1 MVEDGRHVNA
11 STEFI
16 HRINAKNCKVVAC
29 FVVTG
34 FVVYHGIIHLTYGID
49 TCKWLLSDG
58 RFQGYHVWQ
67 PYGCMLHTYSNAES
81 RMCMRYIAYWGG
93 KNHIVFMGDSRIR
106 QLYRAFVHQVQPS
119 SSLPEEDLKENI
131 HHNLKF
137 VDKDLKLTVEFLWNP
152 MVDAAMRASCAHW
165 LSRGSAERPTVL
177 VLGSGTWSI
186 KLSNGSSQAVTE
198 YKANVTQ
205 LVPSLDRLANTTR
218 ILWLL
223 QDPVVPEKLHP
234 ARRMIT
240 NELIDGYNEA
250 ATHAL
255 RYSNVELW
263 SSIRLISEGYHN
275 DQEDGLHT
283 GAFAVNYAI
292 QILTNMYCN
301 DHMNYN
307 DGTCCSSSEPVTML
321 QIITFSAFGVIS
333 ILALAMIVH
342 RHLQL
347 RRARAFRADDVQCL
361 INGSIKQQKT
371 KDSWYILLT
380 NLSKLGLIMGYFF
393 LCDRTNFFMKENKYY
408 THLNF
413 FLPVAYVFALGLF
426 FTEETQHT
434 QVLHRDQTNE
444 WKGWMQLII
453 LIYHTTGASQ
463 VLPIY
468 MHVRVL
474 VTSYL
479 FLTGYGHFTYF
490 WQNGDFG
497 LYRLWQM
504 LFRMNLLVVVLCL
517 SMNRPYQ
524 FYYFVPLV
532 SFWFVVVFVTMT
544 SIPQVVAASAEA
556 NPLQYLYIVLKFVGL
571 FSVVTILYMSEVFFE
586 KIFVTRPWKAL
597 FVTTDDSI
605 KEWWFRWKI
614 DRYSVASGMLFAFA
628 HYLLKQYRVVDD
640 NHHGNLFSRGLSLT
654 VTLGSLLGLGFY
666 TTFALVCRA
675 KPDCN
680 EIHAY
685 VSFVPIISY
694 IILRNISGLL
704 RTRYSTFFAW
714 FGKISLELFIA
725 QYHIWLAADT
735 HGVLV
740 LVPGYPVLNVIVTS
754 FIFVCISHE
763 IHLLTEKLVVFA
775 IPADWRYM
783 VRNLSIFFLILIPI
797 GIHDGMF

>member
-11 STEFI
+11 SAEFI
-16 HRINAKNCKVVAC
+16 HHINAKNCKIVAC
-29 FVVTG
+29 FVVIG

-106 QLYRAFVHQVQPS
+106 QLYLAFVHQVQPS
-119 SSLPEEDLKENI
+119 SSLPEDDLKENI
-131 HHNLKF
+131 HHDLKF
-137 VDKDLKLTVEFLWNP
+137 VDKDLKLTVEFLWSP
-152 MVDAAMRASCAHW
+152 MVDTSMRTSCTRW
-165 LSRGSAERPTVL
+165 LSHGSAERPTVL

-186 KLSNGSSQAVTE
+186 KQSNGSSQALTE

-205 LVPSLDRLANTTR
+205 LVPLLDRLANTTR

-240 NELIDGYNEA
+240 NELIDAYNEA

-283 GAFAVNYAI
+283 GPFAVNYAI

-307 DGTCCSSSEPVTML
+307 DGTCCSSSEPVTTL
-321 QIITFSAFGVIS
+321 QIITFSTFGVVS

-347 RRARAFRADDVQCL
+347 RRARPFHADDGHFIQFLTVA
-361 INGSIKQQKT
+361 GSIKHEKA

-393 LCDRTNFFMKENKYY
+393 LCDRRTNFFMKENKYY

-490 WQNGDFG
+490 WHTGDFG

-654 VTLGSLLGLGFY
+654 LLMMFDFMFQFY
-666 TTFALVCRA
+666 TTFAFVCRT

-685 VSFVPIISY
+685 ISFVPIISY

-714 FGKISLELFIA
+714 FGRISLE
-725 QYHIWLAADT
+725 
-735 HGVLV
+735 V
-740 LVPGYPVLNVIVTS
+740 
-754 FIFVCISHE
+754 
-763 IHLLTEKLVVFA
+763 
-775 IPADWRYM
+775 
-783 VRNLSIFFLILIPI
+783 
-797 GIHDGMF
+797 

>member
-614 DRYSVASGMLFAFA
+614 DRY
-628 HYLLKQYRVVDD
+628 
-640 NHHGNLFSRGLSLT
+640 
-654 VTLGSLLGLGFY
+654 FY

>member
-11 STEFI
+11 SAEFI

-34 FVVYHGIIHLTYGID
+34 FIVYHGIIHLTYGID

-106 QLYRAFVHQVQPS
+106 QLYLAFVHQVQPS

-152 MVDAAMRASCAHW
+152 MVDAAMRASCARW

-234 ARRMIT
+234 TRRMIT
-240 NELIDGYNEA
+240 NELIDAYNEA

-255 RYSNVELW
+255 RYSSVELW

-361 INGSIKQQKT
+361 VNGSIKQQKT

-490 WQNGDFG
+490 WHNGDFG

-614 DRYSVASGMLFAFA
+614 DRY
-628 HYLLKQYRVVDD
+628 
-640 NHHGNLFSRGLSLT
+640 
-654 VTLGSLLGLGFY
+654 FY

-763 IHLLTEKLVVFA
+763 IHLLTGKLVVFA